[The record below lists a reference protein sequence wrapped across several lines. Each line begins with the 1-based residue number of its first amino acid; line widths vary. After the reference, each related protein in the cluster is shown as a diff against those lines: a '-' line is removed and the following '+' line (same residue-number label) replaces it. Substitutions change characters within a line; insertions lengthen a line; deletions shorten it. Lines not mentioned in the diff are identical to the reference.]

1 MQRAARPRKQSVCST
16 RGKQN
21 STPRSAREA
30 KQRMQRARWGK
41 NAEQNSA
48 MQRALE
54 KKQPC
59 SLGRNSYVL
68 LYVQKKSVARKFS
81 NTRDSV
87 AIGNAYNTK

>member
-48 MQRALE
+48 MQRAME

-59 SLGRNSYVL
+59 SLKKQLCV
-68 LYVQKKSVARKFS
+68 VICTKKKSVARKFS
-81 NTRDSV
+81 NTRDNV